1 MINFGSRPLSNQTQ
15 IKENKINNTNI
26 SLNKCIKRHKKKK
39 KKKMNKSQVFSWIKL
54 RFKYSAVFLASA
66 FFSLTLYPLQGDQL
80 AGILT
85 SSPSSHAS
93 STPATPR

>member
-1 MINFGSRPLSNQTQ
+1 MINFGSRPFSNQTQ

-26 SLNKCIKRHKKKK
+26 SLINVKRQKKEKENEQESSVQLDK
-39 KKKMNKSQVFSWIKL
+39 AE
-54 RFKYSAVFLASA
+54 FKYSAVFLASA

-85 SSPSSHAS
+85 SSPSS
-93 STPATPR
+93 PCI